1 MRTAK
6 ESCYEQESVTDD
18 EVVMAM
24 KETAENAVPMPNLP
38 EMDVMWTV
46 TGTLL
51 TDVNMSGKDITESA
65 DKAEAEAFR
74 LIENMK

>member
-1 MRTAK
+1 MCIRDR
-6 ESCYEQESVTDD
+6 SCYEQESITGD

-51 TDVNMSGKDITESA
+51 TDVNMSGKDVAESA
-65 DKAEAEAFR
+65 DRAQEEALQ